1 MLYIA
6 FLSSARYCSASEIC
20 AVSTCSLPSRSA
32 MVRATRKNAVVGAGA
47 VSQALKRRAQ
57 NLLGLGGHAAV
68 FSQCGPRQLGVAPH
82 TGQVC
87 AALPLH
93 LAGGGN
99 AGADGGAA
107 LPRPRRPGPRT
118 PQAWLPHAGRCGQQ
132 RAGDA
137 AAVLLNGAGR
147 AGTLPRGV
155 TQVAA
160 LAGVHGG
167 SQHELAGVAGGA
179 VYPAHRDGAVL
190 QGLTQHFQGVAGK
203 FRQFVQKQHTVVGQ
217 AHLTGARGSTR
228 RPPWRR
234 CLRCG
239 AGYGRAALSKAR
251 CPQAAARPPSRWR
264 WSPALPHRSAAAG
277 CPAGAWPAC
286 FLPVP
291 GGPTSSKLC
300 PPAAA
305 ISSARR
311 ASAWPRTSA
320 ISGPSQVPASSKP
333 PGAAGVIASSP
344 QRWRTTSL
352 AMRAG

>member
-1 MLYIA
+1 MRGVHLLA
-6 FLSSARYCSASEIC
+6 
-20 AVSTCSLPSRSA
+20 AVQVGDGAGHPQ
-32 MVRATRKNAVVGAGA
+32 NAVVGAGA

-82 TGQVC
+82 AGQVC
-87 AALPLH
+87 AALLLY

-107 LPRPRRPGPRT
+107 LSPGLGGQGLVLHRHGLHM
-118 PQAWLPHAGRCGQQ
+118 QVDAVQQ

-167 SQHELAGVAGGA
+167 SQHELAGVAGGT

-217 AHLTGARGSTR
+217 AHLTGARGRPAARHGGGAYAVVRATEGPLFQKPAAR
-228 RPPWRR
+228 RQQPGHRVD
-234 CLRCG
+234 G
-239 AGYGRAALSKAR
+239 AGLQRFLIGQRRQDARQALGQHAFAR
-251 CPQAAARPPSRWR
+251 
-264 WSPALPHRSAAAG
+264 
-277 CPAGAWPAC
+277 
-286 FLPVP
+286 
-291 GGPTSSKLC
+291 
-300 PPAAA
+300 
-305 ISSARR
+305 ARR
-311 ASAWPRTSA
+311 AD
-320 ISGPSQVPASSKP
+320 Q
-333 PGAAGVIASSP
+333 
-344 QRWRTTSL
+344 Q
-352 AMRAG
+352 